1 MADHCP
7 YLSKQASLNSEKTHA
22 GTANKSVA
30 EERLVQLLEG
40 QTVPVEMGNLPTVPP
55 PWYNPVKFQR
65 GQEFARRHFAGI
77 SLAHFVSL
85 ITMLTSPQIL
95 KPLIFTQK
103 SETVLKSFK
112 RYIGT
117 VVHVTAWYFGDV
129 WQKDHPARRSIQMV
143 RSMHDHASNQMN
155 QPDRRRQVDNTAMA
169 DCGKPFDDPPMLA
182 SLQKDAEKLAGCPYV
197 GLRRQPAN
205 NDQEEPYVY
214 FNQFDMA
221 DSQFA
226 FVGVLVLFPHKFGAT
241 YASDDDLSGF
251 IHFWRCIGY
260 LLGIEDRFNFCDGD
274 NLDLTRDL
282 CRHYLDKMI
291 KPAFKDASAE
301 FEHMARAVA
310 KGATLY
316 YPGVSFESLFAYYA
330 NVVGLP
336 AANFIHHMSYSQW
349 FYYLYLRLVFS
360 VLCWI
365 PGVIRVF
372 SGMTQ
377 FSIGLV
383 VARSSTAGWWP
394 KSWKPPQVGGLDVFW
409 TLKPKAEGLKNS
421 QTNRALNGA

>member
-1 MADHCP
+1 M
-7 YLSKQASLNSEKTHA
+7 
-22 GTANKSVA
+22 
-30 EERLVQLLEG
+30 
-40 QTVPVEMGNLPTVPP
+40 
-55 PWYNPVKFQR
+55 KFQ
-65 GQEFARRHFAGI
+65 
-77 SLAHFVSL
+77 
-85 ITMLTSPQIL
+85 
-95 KPLIFTQK
+95 PLIFTQK

-182 SLQKDAEKLAGCPYV
+182 SIQKDAEKLAGCPYV

-251 IHFWRCIGY
+251 IHFWRCIGKIARISIY
-260 LLGIEDRFNFCDGD
+260 FQQLIQQLYQKVTFWVLRIGSTFVTGIIWTSQEIC
-274 NLDLTRDL
+274 
-282 CRHYLDKMI
+282 
-291 KPAFKDASAE
+291 
-301 FEHMARAVA
+301 AV
-310 KGATLY
+310 T
-316 YPGVSFESLFAYYA
+316 
-330 NVVGLP
+330 
-336 AANFIHHMSYSQW
+336 
-349 FYYLYLRLVFS
+349 
-360 VLCWI
+360 
-365 PGVIRVF
+365 
-372 SGMTQ
+372 T
-377 FSIGLV
+377 
-383 VARSSTAGWWP
+383 
-394 KSWKPPQVGGLDVFW
+394 W
-409 TLKPKAEGLKNS
+409 TK
-421 QTNRALNGA
+421 